1 MSSKISAL
9 TALTGVTSDAS
20 ADLVPVVDTSATQ
33 TKKMTFA
40 EFFQAMN
47 ATGWKSYNGTPSAAT
62 EYAHGRWVSNVFT
75 LTLVTNGGSAR
86 FMNIGADGDTG
97 VSIYI
102 NAATRWGWSN
112 SSDAYVFYPTT
123 TNAQDIGASSFIVRS
138 VYAAQHRTDLTITAA
153 ATTGDRTINKAAGTV
168 NIAAAGTSVTVTSN
182 LVTANSLVFAVIR
195 TNDSTATIKNVV
207 PGAGSFVITLTAA
220 ATAEVSIGFYVVNA
234 T

>member
-47 ATGWKSYNGTPSAAT
+47 ATGWRSYNGTPAAGL
-62 EYAHGRWVSNVFT
+62 EYFRGSWTANVFNLLAT
-75 LTLVTNGGSAR
+75 TNGGAAR
-86 FMNIGADGDTG
+86 FLNVGADGDTG
-97 VSIYI
+97 MNLYV
-102 NAATRWGWSN
+102 NGATRWGLSN
-112 SSDAYVFYPTT
+112 SSDAYVLFPTT

-138 VYAAQHRTDLTITAA
+138 VYAAQHRTDMTITAA

-168 NIAAAGTSVTVTSN
+168 NIAAAGTTVTVTNS

-195 TNDSTATIKNVV
+195 TNDGTATIKNVV
-207 PGAGSFVITLTAA
+207 PAAGSFVINLTAA

>member
-9 TALTGVTSDAS
+9 TALTGVTSDAA

-47 ATGWKSYNGTPSAAT
+47 ATGWKTYNGTPSGTT

>member
-47 ATGWKSYNGTPSAAT
+47 ATGFRAYNGTPSGTT
-62 EYAHGRWVSNVFT
+62 EYAGGSWTANVFN
-75 LTLVTNGGSAR
+75 LLVTTNGGTAR
-86 FMNIGADGDTG
+86 FMSLGAVGDTG
-97 VSIYI
+97 VNLYV
-102 NAATRWGWSN
+102 NGATRWGLSN
-112 SSDAYVFYPTT
+112 SSDAYVIYPTT
-123 TNAQDIGASSFIVRS
+123 TNAQDLGASSFILRS